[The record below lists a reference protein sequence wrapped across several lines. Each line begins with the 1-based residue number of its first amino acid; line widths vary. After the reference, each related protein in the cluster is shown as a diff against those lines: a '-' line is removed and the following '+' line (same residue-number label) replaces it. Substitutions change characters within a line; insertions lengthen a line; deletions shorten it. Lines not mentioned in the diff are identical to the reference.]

1 MLKGSEAVKGGT
13 GLPSVGGELFD
24 AERAIEGE
32 GILESINEGFSEV
45 VGAGV
50 QPEMEESGAVLI
62 ALGETPDEG
71 SERGQTIG
79 LAKAEESVNIGVGHE
94 DGHGTGVVFGEEA
107 ELGTEGDDFL
117 GVVGED
123 KLREVLTVGGC
134 EELVL
139 ELVGG
144 GVAEAVHGGVWWEG
158 CGGSLRFSMW

>member
-1 MLKGSEAVKGGT
+1 MLEGSEAVKGGT
-13 GLPSVGGELFD
+13 GVPSVSGEVYD

-32 GILESINEGFSEV
+32 GVLESITEGLSEV

-62 ALGETPDEG
+62 ALGESPDDVSEG
-71 SERGQTIG
+71 GKAIRLGE
-79 LAKAEESVNIGVGHE
+79 AEESVKIGVGHE
-94 DGHGTGVVFGEEA
+94 DGHGPGVVFGEET

-117 GVVGED
+117 GVVGEE
-123 KLREVLTVGGC
+123 KLREVLTVGGS

-144 GVAEAVHGGVWWEG
+144 GVAEAVHGVWWR
-158 CGGSLRFSMW
+158 LV